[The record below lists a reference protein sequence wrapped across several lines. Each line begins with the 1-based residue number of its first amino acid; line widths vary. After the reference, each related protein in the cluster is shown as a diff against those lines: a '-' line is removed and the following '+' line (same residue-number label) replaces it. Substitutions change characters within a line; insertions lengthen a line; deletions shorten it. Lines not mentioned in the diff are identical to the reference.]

1 MILFRIILYF
11 SLLTTS
17 AITLLTRP
25 YLLEQVRLGDL
36 HPWWLLCGPILF
48 AIFFVIYI
56 IDEFY
61 KANTSTQ
68 KSKVPFL
75 SLIFGF
81 TILLFLLPSTFREY
95 RTRKTPKITS
105 PAFLKDLLSSKDA
118 RVRSL
123 VMLASSCVLHDN
135 NDWTN
140 WIETGLSD
148 KDPMVQEAAKFALEK
163 RIGIH
168 FPSDVSIEDAKNM
181 LENWNVSFFAEKKS
195 LK

>member
-1 MILFRIILYF
+1 MIFFRIILYF
-11 SLLTTS
+11 SLLITS
-17 AITLLTRP
+17 AIALLTRP
-25 YLLEQVRLGDL
+25 YLLVQVRLGDL
-36 HPWWLLCGPILF
+36 HPWWLLCGPVLF
-48 AIFFVIYI
+48 AVFFAIYI

-61 KANTSTQ
+61 KSNASTT

-105 PAFLKDLLSSKDA
+105 PAFLEDLLSSKDA

-123 VMLASSCVLHDN
+123 VMLSSSCISHDN
-135 NDWTN
+135 EHWTT
-140 WIETGLSD
+140 WLESGLLD
-148 KDPMVQEAAKFALEK
+148 KDPMVQDAAKFALEK

-168 FPSDVSIEDAKNM
+168 FPSDASIEDVRNM
-181 LENWNVSFFAEKKS
+181 LKNWNASFGAEKKS
-195 LK
+195 SK